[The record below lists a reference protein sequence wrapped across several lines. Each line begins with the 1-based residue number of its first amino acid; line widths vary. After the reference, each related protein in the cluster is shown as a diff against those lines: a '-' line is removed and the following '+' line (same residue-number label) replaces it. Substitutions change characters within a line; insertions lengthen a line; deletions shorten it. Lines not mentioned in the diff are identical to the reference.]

1 MPAGAARGILRNA
14 MTGTPLTTINSI
26 GPATAATMQRAG
38 IPDAET
44 LRALGA
50 DAAYRKQLDIGEK
63 PHFIWYYVLVMA
75 LQGRPWNDCK
85 GAEKVALRARFDQIV
100 AEAKAARLT
109 RTDLLHPDLETALD
123 LLGVVPLRR

>member
-1 MPAGAARGILRNA
+1 
-14 MTGTPLTTINSI
+14 
-26 GPATAATMQRAG
+26 MQRAG

-50 DAAYRKQLDIGEK
+50 DAAYRMQLDHGEK
-63 PHFIWYYVLVMA
+63 PHFIWYYALVMA

-85 GAEKVALRARFDQIV
+85 GAEKTALRARFDQIV
-100 AEAKAARLT
+100 AEAKAARLN

-123 LLGVVPLRR
+123 MLGVVPRRG